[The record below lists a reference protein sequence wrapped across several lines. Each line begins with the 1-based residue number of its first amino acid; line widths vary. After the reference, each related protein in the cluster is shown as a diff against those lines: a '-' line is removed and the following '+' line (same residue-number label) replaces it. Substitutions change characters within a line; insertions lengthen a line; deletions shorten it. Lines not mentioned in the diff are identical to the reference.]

1 MTTSRT
7 PLLRKKWPLLALV
20 LAAILALI
28 LVIWQLQTSPETNDA
43 YVYADTID
51 VVPEVSGRIVEMPI
65 RDNQRVK
72 KGDLLVEFDL
82 EEIKKAGYDTT
93 VIYIVTNM
101 DDVSGIT
108 TETGKQ
114 VNVAEKVMEVR
125 K

>member
-1 MTTSRT
+1 M
-7 PLLRKKWPLLALV
+7 
-20 LAAILALI
+20 
-28 LVIWQLQTSPETNDA
+28 
-43 YVYADTID
+43 
-51 VVPEVSGRIVEMPI
+51 
-65 RDNQRVK
+65 K

-108 TETGKQ
+108 TEAGKQ

>member
-1 MTTSRT
+1 MIHIGINTVELNGKGFT
-7 PLLRKKWPLLALV
+7 P
-20 LAAILALI
+20 
-28 LVIWQLQTSPETNDA
+28 
-43 YVYADTID
+43 YVKQGAK
-51 VVPEVSGRIVEMPI
+51 
-65 RDNQRVK
+65 VK

-108 TETGKQ
+108 TEAGKQ